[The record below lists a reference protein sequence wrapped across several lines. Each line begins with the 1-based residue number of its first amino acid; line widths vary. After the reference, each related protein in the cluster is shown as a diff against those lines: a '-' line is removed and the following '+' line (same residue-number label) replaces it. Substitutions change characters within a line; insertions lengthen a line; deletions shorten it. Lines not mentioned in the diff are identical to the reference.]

1 MRGADGDTDHLMLRS
16 QFRFRKCSYYHTK
29 QPNANKYK
37 TYNLTT
43 LNIKLVTQ
51 RRNTDLKNTVQKMK
65 YHEDMPAAEYWNTIK
80 EKINTTSKTVLGY
93 KKKMQQDWFAD
104 ENGEINNLL
113 EGKKQVFIKWQADK
127 TNKIKHDALKVSK
140 ARAQRETRRLQNEWW
155 IEKSREILVLADR
168 NDSRGFYG
176 AIKAIYKPKYQRKT
190 AVKDYVGNL
199 ILNRQSVM
207 KRREGYFKHLLNN
220 TTGINMNLLQTI

>member
-51 RRNTDLKNTVQKMK
+51 DLNTDLKNTVQKIK
-65 YHEDMPAAEYWNTIK
+65 YHADMPAAEYWNTIK

-104 ENGEINNLL
+104 ENGEMNNLL

-127 TNKIKHDALKVSK
+127 TNKIKHES
-140 ARAQRETRRLQNEWW
+140 
-155 IEKSREILVLADR
+155 IKS
-168 NDSRGFYG
+168 SST
-176 AIKAIYKPKYQRKT
+176 K
-190 AVKDYVGNL
+190 GN
-199 ILNRQSVM
+199 
-207 KRREGYFKHLLNN
+207 
-220 TTGINMNLLQTI
+220 